1 MKSNFVVLE
10 LSRHKRM
17 IKVCTDIVYKNP
29 KHIKGIMAWRD
40 KKRLLTISNKV
51 LKDRVTL
58 SYKDFQFLD
67 SIVQKYG

>member
-29 KHIKGIMAWRD
+29 KHIKGIMA
-40 KKRLLTISNKV
+40 LA
-51 LKDRVTL
+51 
-58 SYKDFQFLD
+58 
-67 SIVQKYG
+67 